1 MSPDASASCT
11 GSPVINP
18 SADENDLQTVLGSRE
33 SFVAERPFQ
42 DLAAD
47 MEALYGLESTADL
60 LQPVVESN
68 DLSALLPSSGPFA
81 ALFSADDREFW
92 ELFTSANFDWNTI

>member
-1 MSPDASASCT
+1 MSPDASASRA
-11 GSPVINP
+11 GSPVVNP
-18 SADENDLQTVLGSRE
+18 FPGENDLQTLLGSRE

-47 MEALYGLESTADL
+47 IEALYGLESTADL

-68 DLSALLPSSGPFA
+68 DLSSHLPSSGPFA

-92 ELFTSANFDWNTI
+92 DLFTSANYDWNTL